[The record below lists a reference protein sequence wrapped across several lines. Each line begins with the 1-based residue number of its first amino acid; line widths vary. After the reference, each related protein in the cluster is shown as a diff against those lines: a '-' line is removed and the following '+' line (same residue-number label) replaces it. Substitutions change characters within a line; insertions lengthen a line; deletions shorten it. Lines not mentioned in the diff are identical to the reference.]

1 MKVWGEKMETLK
13 MIVADKWFWLGV
25 LIGFICGTLHHNF
38 AL

>member
-1 MKVWGEKMETLK
+1 MEKVKAFLK
-13 MIVADKWFWLGV
+13 SIATDKWFWLGL